1 MENQPLTTNQ
11 QFEKLPNATAVLI
24 LGICSILFGCVFV
37 GFICGIIGL
46 ALSKKPMMMYRMNP
60 MKYVNF
66 GSLNAGR
73 ILSIIGVIL
82 GAIAIIW
89 GIISALFLGGSF
101 LLFDS
106 DLFEDLLDF

>member
-1 MENQPLTTNQ
+1 
-11 QFEKLPNATAVLI
+11 
-24 LGICSILFGCVFV
+24 
-37 GFICGIIGL
+37 
-46 ALSKKPMMMYRMNP
+46 

-66 GSLNAGR
+66 GALNAGR

>member
-1 MENQPLTTNQ
+1 MENQPLTNNQ

-24 LGICSILFGCVFV
+24 LGICSILFGCVF
-37 GFICGIIGL
+37 L

-66 GSLNAGR
+66 GALNAGR